1 MGGGND
7 SGELAG
13 WEVVVKIFL
22 CGKGKA
28 AEEILMWLYHK
39 SVKVAVWSHPGA
51 ELLALAEQCSF
62 WRSYQSVNDT
72 DWPFLPDMVVS
83 VGYLHILSGRTLRGL
98 RGKAINCHYSLLP
111 RHRGRSPVPWAILD
125 GDERTG
131 VTWHWID
138 TGIDTGRVLLRLPTS
153 IRQDDTQASLFSRL
167 HTLAAASFET
177 ALDMAANG
185 DSGTPQTG
193 AGSYHRP
200 GPPYGGKIDP
210 SWPDDQVERFIRA
223 MTYPPL
229 PYARLGDVE
238 IKTMGDYRQL
248 RG

>member
-1 MGGGND
+1 MGDAND
-7 SGELAG
+7 VGELAG

-28 AEEILMWLYHK
+28 AEQIVMELID
-39 SVKVAVWSHPGA
+39 SGADIAIWSHPDT
-51 ELLALAEQCSF
+51 ELLELAKQMRR
-62 WRSYQSVNDT
+62 WRSYQSVNDAE
-72 DWPFLPDMVVS
+72 WPFRPDMLVS
-83 VGYLHILSGRTLRGL
+83 VGYLHILTSQTLCAL
-98 RGKAINCHYSLLP
+98 QGKAINCHYSLLP

-153 IRQDDTQASLFSRL
+153 IRQDDTQDRLFGRL
-167 HTLAAASFET
+167 HALAAASFET

-193 AGSYHRP
+193 AGSYHQA

-210 SWPDDQVERFIRA
+210 SWPDDQVERFVRA

-229 PYARLGDVE
+229 PYA
-238 IKTMGDYRQL
+238 TYRGVAVRSMTEYRHV